1 MTKKNTQ
8 AADQQETAVTISSLP
23 PAERAVI
30 VLEST
35 KTETHLRE
43 LVVKSTAITTVVDA
57 NGREEAHRAGMNL
70 KNARVTITKA
80 GKAARED
87 AAAFCTAVIAEEKRL
102 IGITEA
108 EETRIFGLRDGYDAK
123 AKAEKEERER
133 KERERVAA
141 IQAKLNDIR
150 ALPMQSASDT
160 AAQLQATYDDLLGF
174 TPTEEDFAEFMAEA
188 AQARDNALGI
198 LSTLLE
204 SAKTREAEAA
214 RLAAERAAQEAEA
227 RRMAEQRA
235 ELERQQQE
243 LARQRAE
250 LEAASKPQAAPLN
263 SPGRWRDGEP
273 GPGTEEHDEID
284 DLFDRSEHPPRV
296 LVVAEQDIDAVLAVS
311 AAQPHDEIDDLFD
324 RSEHPPR
331 VLVVAEQ
338 DIDAVLA
345 VSAAQPHDF
354 IPVRDGTTVTLTM
367 PHENA
372 APTGYWCNGEYWGT
386 TPYGDGKAAEF
397 IGQELKLTPFWTHGR
412 DVTFV
417 VSDDGNGGA
426 FTTPATAEDAAD
438 LFRSSLDGGQ

>member
-1 MTKKNTQ
+1 MTKKTAQ
-8 AADQQETAVTISSLP
+8 AAEQTAVTTISSLP

-43 LVVKSTAITTVVDA
+43 LVAKSSEITTVVDA
-57 NGREEAHRAGMNL
+57 NGREEAHRTGMNL

-133 KERERVAA
+133 KERERMAA

-174 TPTEEDFAEFMAEA
+174 TPTEEDFAEFVAEA

-250 LEAASKPQAAPLN
+250 LEAASKPQAALVSKPPVVTQEEAFGAAPEEEK
-263 SPGRWRDGEP
+263 PG
-273 GPGTEEHDEID
+273 
-284 DLFDRSEHPPRV
+284 DLFTPAQAPTIERRPALVDMPAMPP
-296 LVVAEQDIDAVLAVS
+296 
-311 AAQPHDEIDDLFD
+311 
-324 RSEHPPR
+324 
-331 VLVVAEQ
+331 
-338 DIDAVLA
+338 
-345 VSAAQPHDF
+345 
-354 IPVRDGTTVTLTM
+354 
-367 PHENA
+367 ENA
-372 APTGYWCNGEYWGT
+372 APAGYWCNGEYWGE
-386 TPYGDGKAAEF
+386 TPDGNGKAAEF

-417 VSDDGNGGA
+417 VADAGNGSA
-426 FTTPATAEDAAD
+426 ITTPATPEDAAD
-438 LFRSSLDGGQ
+438 LSRSSLDGGQ